1 MYEPWRIELE
11 QLNLKLQEKEKEN
24 KKLME
29 ENDMLK
35 KQKIFLQEKCREIKR
50 N

>member
-1 MYEPWRIELE
+1 MCEPWKIELQ
-11 QLNLKLQEKEKEN
+11 QLNLKLEEKEKEN
-24 KKLME
+24 KKLIE

-35 KQKIFLQEKCREIKR
+35 KQKIFLQEKCKEIKR

>member
-1 MYEPWRIELE
+1 MYEPWKIELE
-11 QLNLKLQEKEKEN
+11 QLSLKLQKQEEEN
-24 KKLME
+24 KKLIE

-35 KQKIFLQEKCREIKR
+35 KQKIFLQEKCKEIKR

>member
-1 MYEPWRIELE
+1 MYEPWKIELE

-24 KKLME
+24 KKLTE

-35 KQKIFLQEKCREIKR
+35 KQKTLLTREV
-50 N
+50 